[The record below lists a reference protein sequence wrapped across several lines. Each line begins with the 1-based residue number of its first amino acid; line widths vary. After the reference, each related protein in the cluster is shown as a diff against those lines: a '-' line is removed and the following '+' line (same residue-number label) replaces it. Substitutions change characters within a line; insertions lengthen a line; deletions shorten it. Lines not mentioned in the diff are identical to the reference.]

1 MNYLAH
7 AYLSFNQPE
16 ILIGNMIS
24 DYIKGK
30 QQYEYSPG
38 IQKGIRLHRFIDHYT
53 DHHPATKDASKLMSK
68 AVDRYSGALVDVAFD
83 HFLATDIHE
92 FKNEEELNAFAQK
105 TYAILEEHKS
115 ALPENFQFVLPN
127 MIEYNWLYNY
137 RKPEG
142 IEKSFKGVRYRSTH
156 LKNTD
161 SAFSLF
167 EMEYEFL
174 KECYHYLWADLKQAT
189 KEELDKILS
198 EETVNNTI

>member
-7 AYLSFNQPE
+7 AYLSFNDPD

-30 QQYEYSPG
+30 QQYEYSPE

-53 DHHPATKDASKLMSK
+53 DHHPATKEAAKLMSK
-68 AVDRYSGALVDVAFD
+68 AVGRYGNALTDVVYD
-83 HFLATDIHE
+83 HFLANDIQE
-92 FKNEEELNAFAQK
+92 FKTEADLNNFAQN
-105 TYAILEEHKS
+105 TYKILEERKME
-115 ALPENFQFVLPN
+115 LPEVFRLILPN
-127 MIEYNWLYNY
+127 MQENNWLYNY

-174 KECYHYLWADLKQAT
+174 KECFYSLWTDLKPAT
-189 KEELDKILS
+189 YEEFQKLLN
-198 EETVNNTI
+198 EEKV

>member
-7 AYLSFNQPE
+7 AYLSFNDPD

-30 QQYEYSPG
+30 HQYEYSPD

-53 DHHPATKDASKLMSK
+53 DHHPATKVAAKLMSK
-68 AVDRYSGALVDVAFD
+68 AVGRYGNALTDVVYD
-83 HFLATDIHE
+83 HFLANDIQE
-92 FKNEEELNAFAQK
+92 FKTEADLNNFAQN
-105 TYAILEEHKS
+105 TYKILEERKME
-115 ALPENFQFVLPN
+115 LPEVFRLILPN
-127 MIEYNWLYNY
+127 IQENNWLYNY

-156 LKNTD
+156 LKSTD

-174 KECYHYLWADLKQAT
+174 KECFYSLWTDLKPAT
-189 KEELDKILS
+189 YQEFQKLL
-198 EETVNNTI
+198 NTEKV